1 MDSNMNWHKFKLSFA
16 LKLSFV
22 FLTIIQPLNAMQYS
36 EPEKAFKEAIKQ
48 YRLGLETNNKYKIAN
63 AQLEIGTFYYFQ
75 GEYNTA
81 ENYCWKAGINF
92 QVIRMPKGL
101 IKSLIVLGD
110 VMRKEKN
117 FEKAME
123 FYIAAK
129 YLSINKTENSDISR
143 IYNKI
148 GDIFRH
154 KKNYKKA
161 EYYYEKSI
169 EINKQSHSIV
179 DLANDYANIGEVYRM
194 QGKIDFANVY
204 YNQGMDIAKI
214 YNLPFN
220 IAENGHGLA
229 CLDTLNKN
237 YDVALER
244 INYIQKIAEENK
256 FREELKNIYHLKAA
270 IYEAQHKYFES
281 MKIQK
286 EYNALIDR
294 LYATSTVQN
303 SVQQNE
309 LFNLDLKNDELK
321 KKNQTIRQLSLLQ
334 SWLFVALILLL
345 MAVIYFFYI
354 SKIRKKEH
362 QNLKMQT
369 DLLQKANEALTEQE
383 IELNQSNETRNKM
396 LGMITH
402 DVRSPLYDCLRLME
416 MFLEKNTDVN
426 QMKKTGIQVISSL
439 RGSTQLIDNLM
450 FWSRTNANNLSAQLE
465 IIDIAATLENEIKLL
480 EIMAESK
487 LIKLS
492 ISIPQKTMVYAD
504 ANMLRMIVRNLI
516 MNAMKYTP
524 KDGEIKLIAKRIN
537 GHTEIRVIDNGKGID
552 NEQIAH
558 LFDYKN
564 KKSIQGLSGENGS
577 GLGLVLVKEF
587 VEKNKGFISVKSA
600 PNEGSEF
607 RFTLNSI

>member
-1 MDSNMNWHKFKLSFA
+1 MNKQRLIVNIA
-16 LKLSFV
+16 LKLSVVLIAIF
-22 FLTIIQPLNAMQYS
+22 QPLKAVQYS
-36 EPEKAFKEAIKQ
+36 EPEKAFKDAIKQ
-48 YRLGLETNNKYKIAN
+48 YRIGLENNNRYKIAS

-81 ENYCWKAGINF
+81 ESYCWKAGINF

-129 YLSINKTENSDISR
+129 YLSINKAEKSDISR

-148 GDIFRH
+148 GDVFRH
-154 KKNYKKA
+154 KKIYKKA
-161 EYYYEKSI
+161 EFYYEKSI
-169 EINKQSHSIV
+169 ELNKISHSMV

-194 QGKIDFANVY
+194 QGRIDFANVY
-204 YNQGMDIAKI
+204 YQQGMDIAKI

-220 IAENGHGLA
+220 MAENGHGLA
-229 CLDTLNKN
+229 CIDTLKKN
-237 YDVALER
+237 YDAALER
-244 INYIQKIAEENK
+244 ITYIQKIAEKNK

-281 MKIQK
+281 MMIQK

-309 LFNLDLKNDELK
+309 LFNLDLKNEELK

-345 MAVIYFFYI
+345 IAVIYFFYI

-362 QNLKMQT
+362 QNLKIQS
-369 DLLQKANEALTEQE
+369 DLLRKANDALTEQE

-416 MFLEKNTDVN
+416 LMLGKSNNAIDL
-426 QMKKTGIQVISSL
+426 KKTGIQVISSL

-465 IIDIAATLENEIKLL
+465 IIDIASTLENEISLL

-492 ISIPQKTMVYAD
+492 ISIPENTMVYAD

-552 NEQIAH
+552 SEQITH

-587 VEKNKGFISVKSA
+587 VEKNKGFITVKST

>member
-1 MDSNMNWHKFKLSFA
+1 MNKQRLIVNIA
-16 LKLSFV
+16 LKLSVVLIAIF
-22 FLTIIQPLNAMQYS
+22 QPLKAVQYS
-36 EPEKAFKEAIKQ
+36 EPEKAFKDAIKQ
-48 YRLGLETNNKYKIAN
+48 YRIGLENNNRYKIAS

-81 ENYCWKAGINF
+81 ESYCWKAGINF

-129 YLSINKTENSDISR
+129 YLSINKAEKSDISR

-148 GDIFRH
+148 GDVFRH
-154 KKNYKKA
+154 KKIYKKA
-161 EYYYEKSI
+161 EFYYEKSI
-169 EINKQSHSIV
+169 ELNKISHSMV

-194 QGKIDFANVY
+194 QGKIDFASVY
-204 YNQGMDIAKI
+204 YQQGMDIAKI

-220 IAENGHGLA
+220 MVENGHGLA
-229 CLDTLNKN
+229 CIDTLNKN
-237 YDVALER
+237 YDAALVR
-244 INYIQKIAEENK
+244 ITYIQKIAEKNK

-270 IYEAQHKYFES
+270 IYETKHKYFES

-309 LFNLDLKNDELK
+309 LFNLDLKNEELK

-345 MAVIYFFYI
+345 IAVIYFFYI

-362 QNLKMQT
+362 NNLKLQT
-369 DLLQKANEALTEQE
+369 DLLKNANDALREQE
-383 IELNQSNETRNKM
+383 TALNLSNETRNKM
-396 LGMITH
+396 LGLITH
-402 DVRSPLYDCLRLME
+402 DVRSPLYDCMRLME
-416 MFLEKNTDVN
+416 LFLGKTTDIN
-426 QMKKTGIQVISSL
+426 QMRKTGIQVISSL

-450 FWSRTNANNLSAQLE
+450 FWSRTNANNLSAQFE
-465 IIDIAATLENEIKLL
+465 IIDIAATLVDEIKLL
-480 EIMAESK
+480 NIMAESK
-487 LIKLS
+487 FITLS
-492 ISIPQKTMVYAD
+492 ISIPENTLVYAD
-504 ANMLRMIVRNLI
+504 ANMLKMIVRNLI
-516 MNAMKYTP
+516 MNALKYTP
-524 KDGEIKLIAKRIN
+524 KNGEIKLMAKRIN

-552 NEQIAH
+552 SEQIAH

-564 KKSIQGLSGENGS
+564 KKSIQGLDGENGS